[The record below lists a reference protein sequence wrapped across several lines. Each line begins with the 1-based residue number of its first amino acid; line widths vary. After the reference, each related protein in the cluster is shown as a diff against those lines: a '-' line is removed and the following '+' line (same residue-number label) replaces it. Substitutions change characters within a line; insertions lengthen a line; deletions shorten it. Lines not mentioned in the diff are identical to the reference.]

1 MTMSGPEPAFVPIS
15 PNPYIVGNPIRD
27 RAMFFGRESEFEL
40 VRSRFQHSEHGGL
53 LVFCGE
59 RRSGKTSILFQI
71 LDGRLGPDFIPVL
84 IDMQSMAI
92 SSEADFLGRI
102 AQEILDALGPRA
114 EGILLP
120 DFSQRAS
127 HAATFQ
133 KFVEGMLRR
142 CSDRK
147 LILLFDEYELFEN
160 KIDSGVL
167 GQDVLYILSSLMEH
181 QSVFLVFT
189 GSQHLDQRHAS
200 YWKILGKSI
209 WKQISYLERSD
220 AQKLI
225 CRPVEGRVDFA
236 DGTVEAIYR
245 LSAGQPF
252 YTQALCQS
260 LVDLLNERKTRKATP
275 AVLAEVVQGLV
286 NNPLPQ
292 MIFLW
297 DSLETDEKLTLALLA
312 EALSNDRDHAADAA
326 LARLIR
332 RRDYPLEMDR
342 RRIAAALEN
351 LFSAELLSKDD
362 SLQPPGYA
370 FRMDLW
376 RSWIRR
382 MHSVW
387 QVMREIGLDIRR
399 TKGLRIGSWRVSP
412 LRASLAL
419 LVVVAVAALSWR
431 ALVLREARHPGDS
444 GASGPTGSLLLQA
457 DPGDAA
463 IELAGQPVADRG
475 AADRT
480 RRQPRS
486 PAPAHGRG
494 LRGDDAH
501 GAGGTRRRRASQ
513 GRAPAA
519 ARRPADRDRSR
530 RRADQRGR
538 ISPGRQ
544 SADRAGTRARA
555 AARRRGDA
563 RRARDRP
570 PVRAT
575 PRGGQ
580 GLDVTLALEAGRAE
594 VMLTSEPPGAA
605 ISMDGVPRGVA
616 PSRLPGVALGRHQF
630 SARLPGFTPA
640 ESTVEVSDATGQIH
654 FALVAEPPGVLIIQG
669 DKPANIY
676 VDGRLVAENLQNS
689 GQQKLPRGTHSI
701 KVVLA
706 SGEPISKA
714 LVVNSGERVVFD
726 FTSGSVT
733 RTP

>member
-376 RSWIRR
+376 RSWIHR

-419 LVVVAVAALSWR
+419 LVLVAVAALSWR

-463 IELAGQPVADRG
+463 IELAGQPVATGVLRTALAANRDHPLRLTAAGFAETTLTVRVAPGAAEHRRVALRRLLADLRIETAPAGAQISVDGSPRG
-475 AADRT
+475 ASPLTVRGLALE
-480 RRQPRS
+480 QPHDVV
-486 PAPAHGRG
+486 ATLAGRG
-494 LRGDDAH
+494 
-501 GAGGTRRRRASQ
+501 T
-513 GRAPAA
+513 
-519 ARRPADRDRSR
+519 ARRSARLHE
-530 RRADQRGR
+530 AGR
-538 ISPGRQ
+538 VSTI
-544 SADRAGTRARA
+544 
-555 AARRRGDA
+555 
-563 RRARDRP
+563 
-570 PVRAT
+570 
-575 PRGGQ
+575 
-580 GLDVTLALEAGRAE
+580 TLALEAGRAE